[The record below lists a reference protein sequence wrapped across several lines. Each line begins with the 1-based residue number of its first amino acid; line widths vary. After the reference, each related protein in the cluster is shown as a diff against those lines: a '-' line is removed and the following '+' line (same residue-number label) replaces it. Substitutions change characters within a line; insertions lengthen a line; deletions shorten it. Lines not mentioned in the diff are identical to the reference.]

1 MKKGEL
7 ELIDYAIYFATKAH
21 TGQKR
26 KSEKNVDMIFHPFTV
41 GMILQRAGAN
51 TNCVIAGLLHDVV
64 EDSKYSLA
72 DIEIEFGKDISKIVE
87 EVSEDKS
94 LPWKERKIKA
104 IDKIKTASAVLLKQM
119 FNSEFMKKYKPLT
132 YGFVTSPELS
142 VHRKGK
148 EGRLV
153 NRKNVKLFNECM
165 EAEKEVIKE
174 GAKKYTTIETDP
186 YQGNIKQFIMDLVE
200 TITEDVRENIRENI
214 EIREQKTIDDL

>member
-1 MKKGEL
+1 ML
-7 ELIDYAIYFATKAH
+7 DRLSWIDFSVNDGSIPN
-21 TGQKR
+21 Q
-26 KSEKNVDMIFHPFTV
+26 D
-41 GMILQRAGAN
+41 
-51 TNCVIAGLLHDVV
+51 
-64 EDSKYSLA
+64 
-72 DIEIEFGKDISKIVE
+72 
-87 EVSEDKS
+87 
-94 LPWKERKIKA
+94 
-104 IDKIKTASAVLLKQM
+104 AVLLKQM

-200 TITEDVRENIRENI
+200 TITDDVRENIRENI

>member
-1 MKKGEL
+1 ML
-7 ELIDYAIYFATKAH
+7 D
-21 TGQKR
+21 R
-26 KSEKNVDMIFHPFTV
+26 
-41 GMILQRAGAN
+41 
-51 TNCVIAGLLHDVV
+51 
-64 EDSKYSLA
+64 
-72 DIEIEFGKDISKIVE
+72 
-87 EVSEDKS
+87 
-94 LPWKERKIKA
+94 LPW
-104 IDKIKTASAVLLKQM
+104 IDFSVNDGSIPNQDAVLLKQM

-200 TITEDVRENIRENI
+200 TITEDVRENIRETLNLTLI
-214 EIREQKTIDDL
+214 VDAVERQNLLIISEVLTDNAEQEIQKRARELVQKFDNCGMKLEILNDQYLIQVCNSFTNMNVATKEDSDYQDYIPHLVA

>member
-1 MKKGEL
+1 MYS
-7 ELIDYAIYFATKAH
+7 ELI
-21 TGQKR
+21 
-26 KSEKNVDMIFHPFTV
+26 KN
-41 GMILQRAGAN
+41 L
-51 TNCVIAGLLHDVV
+51 
-64 EDSKYSLA
+64 
-72 DIEIEFGKDISKIVE
+72 
-87 EVSEDKS
+87 SEDMS
-94 LPWKERKIKA
+94 DNTPRVVIYDRGMLDRLSW
-104 IDKIKTASAVLLKQM
+104 IDFSVNDGSIPNQDAVLLKQM

-214 EIREQKTIDDL
+214 EIREQKTIDYL